1 MPTLIQ
7 QPAIADTQVSQL
19 QALPQDTVVPKQGLS
34 DWLLGVIP
42 VVQGA
47 LNKHKEDNRDYNLA
61 LGMNDELNTVT
72 RDVSALD
79 REYYKHGHTLQAIQT
94 ATTLQDAEVKARLA
108 ARIAANP
115 DIMDN
120 PDELLAEYE
129 EVNRARIESIHE
141 SGLPSD
147 IQNKSY
153 VAQLQSHAQQI
164 KEVKSA
170 IETAAVN
177 QEIKGRSAIAE
188 GYMRVALNV
197 DSTEADLDLAMGV
210 MTAQSEAAIS
220 KRTDLTPDQRSAM
233 HNAQVATIL
242 DNAVTLVANNT
253 DLGEVNNLK
262 LVDNLK
268 SAVVR
273 QLNNFDQDPTVFDK
287 LIATQ
292 DKLNALDTKLA
303 TQRDANAQYN
313 HNQSL
318 VDFEAGIQPM
328 DESTFRTKLADIQT
342 RVASGDITPQ
352 QGNRETDDITR
363 LYNKNL
369 LAVAAASKEPITG
382 MQIVEQ
388 NMPKSRFMVMYEST
402 SDEYD
407 NRVMSYFYN
416 ANAADATGRV
426 QAGLQ
431 FIEWTDRGGGGE
443 DNPQGRRKASALV
456 MNNLVQ
462 FLSDPN
468 SASRDGF
475 GRAEQNWNLLV
486 AKAQSYEKSSKGYK
500 IDDLLG
506 DDSSMSPA
514 QRVQVRTTLLQGG
527 SIKQAMQAFQTA
539 EDTKVDV
546 ATFREGVMSWNAK
559 NMGMGELWGG
569 GSNVVGWRG
578 STTGALFAIDDHP
591 NAAPRDIIKGVQE
604 ANIRKAALN
613 SDTELASQF
622 PRQLKGDSAVPEMA
636 KVGQIIP
643 SRKRYNA
650 TVVNASTAKV
660 LHDIPSIPEGVRGQY
675 VATAMDAIVANYAAK
690 ANVDTN
696 NVFITTHDRNNK
708 YVYISHLDKDGRM
721 SERSMK
727 SVGEVITI
735 ADKAYKAQVEA
746 DAVSSTKVT
755 ATVVGGLK
763 SGEITGKGGNYKTP
777 AKYSYNTKANIGTL
791 SLTAVDKSNKG
802 KKFNVTV
809 PAVAVKMYNGNA
821 DLTMSAMNR
830 LNQYEGFHL
839 DVDFVPDTQSGKM
852 SENGAFQMSLTKKG
866 VPNIDPKWAARIR
879 AAGGDAQKLVQVQ
892 AEFMA
897 ENYAVLQHVARDVGI
912 PVATQSAYPEVN
924 KPTQM
929 YIFDLVYHGGLGT
942 RNAVRDTLTQKD
954 QIAGLQKLMA
964 LGAYKS
970 AGAKQK
976 AGQPPPPRTVRQKQ
990 LILELYKHYQFLGRI
1005 K

>member
-1 MPTLIQ
+1 MPTLVQ

-47 LNKHKEDNRDYNLA
+47 LNKHKDDNKDYNLA

-72 RDVSALD
+72 REVSALD

-94 ATTLQDAEVKARLA
+94 ATTLQDAEVKARLE

-129 EVNRARIESIHE
+129 EVNRTRIESIHE
-141 SGLPSD
+141 SGLPLD

-153 VAQLQSHAQQI
+153 AAQLQSHAQQI
-164 KEVKSA
+164 KEVKSV

-177 QEIKGRSAIAE
+177 QEIKSRSAIAE
-188 GYMRVALNV
+188 GYMRVALNA
-197 DSTEADLDLAMGV
+197 DSTAEDLELAMGV
-210 MTAQSEAAIS
+210 MTSQSEAAIS
-220 KRTDLTPDQRSAM
+220 KRTDLTPDQRSSM
-233 HNAQVATIL
+233 HNAQIATIIN
-242 DNAVTLVANNT
+242 NAVTLVANNT
-253 DLGEVNNLK
+253 DLGEVTNLK
-262 LVDNLK
+262 LVGNLK
-268 SAVVR
+268 SAVIK

-292 DKLNALDTKLA
+292 DKLNTLDSKLS

-328 DESTFRTKLADIQT
+328 DESTFRTKLADIQA
-342 RVASGDITPQ
+342 RVGSGDITPQ

-369 LAVAAASKEPITG
+369 QAVAAAAKEPITG
-382 MQIVEQ
+382 VEIVTQ
-388 NMPKSRFMVMYEST
+388 NMPKSQFMDMFGST

-407 NRVMSYFYN
+407 NRVMSTFYRSN
-416 ANAADATGRV
+416 ADDASGRV

-431 FIEWTDRGGGGE
+431 AIEWTDRGGGGE
-443 DNPQGRRKASALV
+443 YNPELRRKASALV

-468 SASRDGF
+468 SASKDGF

-486 AKAQSYEKSSKGYK
+486 AKAQAYEKSSESYK
-500 IDDLLG
+500 VEDLLG
-506 DDSSMSPA
+506 SDSSMSDA
-514 QRVQVRTTLLQGG
+514 QRVQIRSTLLQGG
-527 SIKQAMQAFQTA
+527 SIKQAMQSFQTA
-539 EDTKVDV
+539 EDTKANVS
-546 ATFREGVMSWNAK
+546 TFREGVMTWNAK
-559 NMGMGELWGG
+559 TMGM
-569 GSNVVGWRG
+569 SNWFGASSNLVGWKG
-578 STTGALFAIDDHP
+578 STTGALLAIDDHP
-591 NAAPRDIIKGVQE
+591 NAASRDIIKDTQ
-604 ANIRKAALN
+604 ATNIRNVGLN
-613 SDTELASQF
+613 SDTEMAAKF
-622 PRQLKGDSAVPEMA
+622 PRQLKGDSAVAELA
-636 KVGQIIP
+636 RVGQIIP

-650 TVVNASTAKV
+650 TTVNASTAKV
-660 LHDIPSIPEGVRGQY
+660 LHNIPSIPEGVRGQY
-675 VATAMDAIVANYAAK
+675 VATAMDAIVANYAGK

-721 SERSMK
+721 SDPSMK
-727 SVGEVITI
+727 SVSEVISI
-735 ADKAYKAQVEA
+735 ADKSYKAQVKA
-746 DAVSSTKVT
+746 AAMSSTKVT
-755 ATVVGGLK
+755 ANVVGK
-763 SGEITGKGGNYKTP
+763 SSIGDAWGRGNTQSKET
-777 AKYSYNTKANIGTL
+777 YSYNTKANIGTM
-791 SLTAVDKSNKG
+791 SLTAVDSRNRG
-802 KKFNVTV
+802 KKFNVNV
-809 PAVAVKMYNGNA
+809 PAVAVGMYNGNP
-821 DLTMSAMNR
+821 DLTMAAMKR
-830 LNQYEGFHL
+830 ISSYEGFHL
-839 DVDFVPDTQSGKM
+839 DVEKVGDTKSGKL
-852 SENGAFQMSLTKKG
+852 SENGAFQMSLTKDGK
-866 VPNIDPKWAARIR
+866 PNIAKKWDTKIR
-879 AAGGDAQKLVQVQ
+879 AASGNAQALVQVQ

-897 ENYAVLQHVARDVGI
+897 ENYAVLQEDARAVGI

-942 RNAVRDTLTQKD
+942 RGKVRETLTQKD

-964 LGAYKS
+964 LPAYKS
-970 AGAKQK
+970 SGAKQE
-976 AGQPPPPRTVRQKQ
+976 AGKPAPPRSVRQKQ
-990 LILELYKHYQFLGRI
+990 LVLELYKHYQFLGRI